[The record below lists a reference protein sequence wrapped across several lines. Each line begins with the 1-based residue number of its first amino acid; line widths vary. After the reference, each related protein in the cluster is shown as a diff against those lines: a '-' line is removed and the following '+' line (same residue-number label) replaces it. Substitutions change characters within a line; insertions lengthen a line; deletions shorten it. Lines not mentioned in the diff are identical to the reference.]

1 MIPITEAKKTKTGKG
16 WIIGAAGA
24 AALAAGILLWGL
36 SLQAGSKMFPQVQIA
51 GVPVGGM
58 TAAEAE
64 AAVEAVVH
72 ERYDRNPLQVVLP
85 DETVVLDP
93 VQAQLVVDAQAAV
106 EEAMKFGRDK
116 GLFGALLTRLQAGT
130 PADISMTDA
139 LTLNEQYVQT
149 TLQEA
154 ADRLEVLPLETE
166 VLTDEDAG
174 TLAVLVGRDGRSVNV
189 PALMEA
195 VLTAYRTGELSPL
208 IWEYEVQTVEKPE
221 AAALEASIRQEPQ
234 DAYYDAEA
242 HTLVEDQTG
251 LSIDVE
257 EAAAELSRT
266 EPGQW
271 CSIPLETVTA
281 EVTLEE
287 LNEKMFGDKLESR
300 AGPYSE
306 WQQNRTNNVVLA
318 CEAINGTIVNPGEI
332 FSFNDV
338 VGERTEERGYL
349 PATIYVN
356 ASETAPGI
364 GGGIC
369 QVASVLYYTTLHL
382 EVTQVER
389 SCHALPVTYVPP
401 GMDAA
406 IYWDGKQD
414 YKFKNDYQNPIK
426 IEASTENKEVR
437 ITIWG
442 VKESD
447 NYVEMTYQVYNTTV
461 PVDVETLDETKPAG
475 YRELVQKG
483 ANGYSATAYRTLY
496 AADGTVIETTKE
508 YSKYNKQD
516 NKYIVGPPAEEEFP
530 EWIDPDWGGEELP
543 EPEDP
548 LG

>member
-1 MIPITEAKKTKTGKG
+1 MIPITEAKKKTGKG

-36 SLQAGSKMFPQVQIA
+36 GLQAGSKMFPQVQIA

-58 TAAEAE
+58 TAEEART
-64 AAVEAVVH
+64 AVETAV
-72 ERYDRNPLQVVLP
+72 YDRYMQTPLQVVLP

-93 VQAQLVVDAQAAV
+93 VLAQIHVDAQTAV
-106 EEAMKFGRDK
+106 EEAMGYGRQN
-116 GLFGALLTRLQAGT
+116 GLFGAIMTRLQAGT
-130 PADISMTDA
+130 PAEVSMTDA
-139 LTLNEQYVQT
+139 LTLNEKYIEE
-149 TLQEA
+149 TLQET
-154 ADRLEVLPLETE
+154 ADHLEQLPLETE
-166 VLTDEDAG
+166 ILTDEENG
-174 TLAVLVGRDGRSVNV
+174 TLAVLVGRDGRTVNV

-195 VLTAYRTGELSPL
+195 VLTAYGTGDLSPL
-208 IWEYEVQTVEKPE
+208 EWEYEIQKVEKPE
-221 AAALEASIRQEPQ
+221 AAALEASIRQEPT

-242 HTLVEDQTG
+242 HTLVEDLTG
-251 LSIDVE
+251 LSINIG
-257 EAAAELSRT
+257 EAAATLSST

-271 CSIPLETVTA
+271 CSIALETVEA
-281 EVTLEE
+281 DVTLEE
-287 LNEKMFGDKLESR
+287 LNEQMFGDKLESR

-318 CEAINGTIVNPGEI
+318 CEAINGTIVNPGET

-356 ASETAPGI
+356 SNEAAPGL

-414 YKFKNDYQNPIK
+414 YKFKNDYQHPIK

-447 NYVEMTYQVYNTTV
+447 NYVKMTYEVYNTTV

-475 YRELVQKG
+475 YREQVQKG

-530 EWIDPDWGGEELP
+530 EWIDPDWGGDELP
-543 EPEDP
+543 ELEDP

>member
-24 AALAAGILLWGL
+24 VALVAGILLWGVG
-36 SLQAGSKMFPQVQIA
+36 LQTGSRMFPQVQIA

-58 TAAEAE
+58 TAQEAE
-64 AAVEAVVH
+64 EAVEAVVH

-93 VQAQLVVDAQAAV
+93 VQAQLVVDAQTAV

-130 PADISMTDA
+130 PAHISMTDA
-139 LTLNEQYVQT
+139 LTLNEEYVRT

-154 ADRLEVLPLETE
+154 ADRLELLPVETE
-166 VLTDEDAG
+166 VLTDETAG

-195 VLTAYRTGELSPL
+195 VLTAYRTGDLNPL
-208 IWEYEVQTVEKPE
+208 GWDYDILTVEKPE
-221 AAALEASIRQEPQ
+221 AAKLEASIRQEPT
-234 DAYYDAEA
+234 DAYYDAQS

-251 LSIDVE
+251 LSINIG
-257 EAAAELSRT
+257 EAAAALSRT

-271 CSIPLETVTA
+271 CSIPLETVPA
-281 EVTLEE
+281 DVTLEE
-287 LNEKMFGDKLESR
+287 LNEQMFGDKLESR

-306 WQQNRTNNVVLA
+306 WQQNRTNNVILA
-318 CEAINGTIVNPGEI
+318 CEAINGTIVNPGEV

-356 ASETAPGI
+356 ANESAPGI

-461 PVDVETLDETKPAG
+461 PEDVETLDETKPAG
-475 YRELVQKG
+475 YREQVQKG

-496 AADGTVIETTKE
+496 AADGTVLETTKE

-530 EWIDPDWGGEELP
+530 EWIDPDWGGGELP
-543 EPEDP
+543 EVEDP